1 MALTLNTNVSSM
13 SIQRA
18 MNETSRALAVSMQ
31 RLSTG
36 FRINSAKDD
45 AAGLQISNRLSSQIS
60 GFGVAIRN
68 ANDGISLAQ
77 TAEGALQQSTSI
89 LQRMREL
96 ALQSANG
103 SNGASERS
111 AINEEVAQLQQE
123 LSRIAETTTF
133 GGRKLLNG
141 SFGSSAFQVG
151 ANAFEAIGIGL
162 GNYGSAAL
170 GSNTRDLVSG
180 TAGSASNDQ
189 LGGLLQQ
196 TGAIPA
202 NLVSGDLTVSG
213 RKASTFAVEGSAK
226 SVARAINLRQDTTGV
241 TADARTLL
249 QLSFSEDDTY
259 TFDLYGANSKAVQI
273 HASIEDG
280 DLGSL
285 VEAINDQSIT
295 TGITA
300 SIKDGQLLLTSEAGD
315 DIVLDAFQS
324 EQAGTAQAQS
334 LDYTGEEA
342 LTAAVATLTDTSAL
356 RAIGVVRLSSG
367 ESFSVQASA
376 ATIDGS
382 VSNNFSSLQRISEV
396 DLRSDIGAQTALG
409 VIDGALEMIDSARAE
424 MGAVQNRL
432 DFTIANLMNMSE
444 NLSAARSRIRDTD
457 YASEMSELVR
467 NQILQQ
473 AQTAMLAQANQQPQL
488 ILTLLQSI

>member
-1 MALTLNTNVSSM
+1 MALTLNTNVASL

-18 MNETSRALAVSMQ
+18 MSETSRALAVSMQ

-36 FRINSAKDD
+36 YRINSAKDD

-89 LQRMREL
+89 LQRMRDL
-96 ALQSANG
+96 ALQAANG
-103 SNGASERS
+103 SNGGQERY
-111 AINEEVAQLQQE
+111 ALHEEVAQLQQE

-133 GGRKLLNG
+133 GGRKLLDG
-141 SFGSSAFQVG
+141 TYGSSALQVG
-151 ANAFEAIGIGL
+151 ANAFETINLGL
-162 GNYGSAAL
+162 GNYGSNSL
-170 GSNTRDLVSG
+170 GSNNYDLVN
-180 TAGSASNDQ
+180 GSVGSLSNDQ

-196 TGAIPA
+196 AGSVPD
-202 NLVSGDLTVSG
+202 NQVSGDLTLTG
-213 RKASTFAVEGSAK
+213 RKAATFAVEGSAK
-226 SVARAINLRQDTTGV
+226 SVARAVNAREDSTGV

-249 QLSFSEDDTY
+249 QLSFSADDSY
-259 TFDLYGANSKAVQI
+259 TFDLYGANAKAVTI
-273 HASIEDG
+273 HATVEKG
-280 DLGSL
+280 ELGSL
-285 VEAINDQSIT
+285 VQAINDET
-295 TGITA
+295 GRTGITA
-300 SIKDGQLLLTSEAGD
+300 NIKDGQLLLVSEAGD

-324 EQAGTAQAQS
+324 AQAGTAEAQN
-334 LDYTGEEA
+334 LDYTGEGK
-342 LTAAVATLTDTSAL
+342 LTASVATLTDTSAL
-356 RAIGVVRLSSG
+356 RAIGVVRLNASQA
-367 ESFSVQASA
+367 FTVQASVG
-376 ATIDGS
+376 TIMGS
-382 VSNNFSSLQRISEV
+382 VTENASTLERISDI
-396 DLRSDIGAQTALG
+396 DLRTSTDAQTALG
-409 VIDGALEMIDSARAE
+409 VIDGALSMIDSARAE

-473 AQTAMLAQANQQPQL
+473 AQTAMLVQANQQPQL
-488 ILTLLQSI
+488 ILRLLQNL